1 MATVFNEEESEI
13 AMVYENLHG
22 DSARSHCGKD
32 RKVSAVQ
39 PGMKLYRL
47 VAVSFGLLCLLQV
60 ALNISL
66 HLSLYS
72 SYCTALEIVKKNLS
86 DCDNKTLD
94 MEASIETLTE
104 ERDELKKKLSDFD
117 YYSQQGWVYFSGSF
131 YYVSEIKKT
140 WNNSRYDCLKRGAD
154 LLIVNTKEKQE
165 FLHHLQRR
173 IWIGLTDR
181 EIEGTWK
188 WVDGSPLKTS
198 YWATD
203 EPNSYESTD
212 EDCGD
217 TKFFTEKNS
226 WNDSPCEY
234 LLPWTCEKKKNS
246 SSLTQQPKAEI

>member
-66 HLSLYS
+66 HLSLS
-72 SYCTALEIVKKNLS
+72 SYYSFCSL
-86 DCDNKTLD
+86 DNKTLD

-198 YWATD
+198 FWHPR
-203 EPNSYESTD
+203 EPNSYRGKNEDCVNTVFYTD
-212 EDCGD
+212 E
-217 TKFFTEKNS
+217 KS
-226 WNDSPCEY
+226 WNDAKCEERY
-234 LLPWTCEKKKNS
+234 FWICEKKMFS
-246 SSLTQQPKAEI
+246 